1 MSADYSKNTGKT
13 AQFMHIAG
21 FSLFAPFV
29 EPEVRIEPPRFDS
42 KNLGVESRFPKPG
55 TGT

>member
-1 MSADYSKNTGKT
+1 MLADYSKNIGKT

-29 EPEVRIEPPRFDS
+29 EPKVRIEPPRFDS